1 MSIRLL
7 ALLLVLGCASAC
19 NAVPRVDVMPG
30 YGSLDI
36 DGELGVSDTGPAAEQ
51 QLSDLGIEG
60 SEGALMGRAYFKW
73 VGMQLNVSGLDVG
86 YEGNGTTTGILSGDG
101 NVIGVGANVNSELDI
116 RTLTAALTYDVVPT
130 DVFDLGLGLGVT
142 LVDLGVSVTEVGTL
156 TNVSGDGLLPL
167 PTVSARA
174 SARLGEK
181 FGVHGNVGW
190 IAGEYGDFDGSLLDL
205 DLFAEYRFLGGG
217 ERTAG
222 RLALGYRLVDF
233 SFDFDDGSEEFV
245 MEFELTGPYLGLT
258 FSF

>member
-1 MSIRLL
+1 MSARLL
-7 ALLLVLGCASAC
+7 AVLALLFFSAC
-19 NAVPRVDVMPG
+19 NVVPRADVMPG

-36 DGELGVSDTGPAAEQ
+36 DGELGVSDTGPVTTQE
-51 QLSDLGIEG
+51 LSDLGIDG

-73 VGMQLNVSGLDVG
+73 VGMQLNVSALDVG
-86 YEGNGTTTGILSGDG
+86 YDGNGTTTAILSGDG
-101 NVIGVGANVNSELDI
+101 NTIGVGANVNSQLDI
-116 RTLTAALTYDVVPT
+116 STVTAALTYDVIPT
-130 DVFDLGLGLGVT
+130 DVVDLGLGLGVT
-142 LVDLGVSVTEVGTL
+142 LFDLGINVTEVGTL

-205 DLFAEYRFLGGG
+205 DLFAEYRFLGDG
-217 ERTAG
+217 ERTTG

-233 SFDFDDGSEEFV
+233 SFDFDDGSD
-245 MEFELTGPYLGLT
+245 EFEAEFEVTGPYLGLT